1 MVCLGPKNVAIFRGY
16 NDINISGTI
25 MSIFFWCRQLFID
38 KERNEQHKDLFLFI
52 CDTSSTLQETV
63 VTICI
68 NSLTV
73 NNPAV

>member
-1 MVCLGPKNVAIFRGY
+1 
-16 NDINISGTI
+16 